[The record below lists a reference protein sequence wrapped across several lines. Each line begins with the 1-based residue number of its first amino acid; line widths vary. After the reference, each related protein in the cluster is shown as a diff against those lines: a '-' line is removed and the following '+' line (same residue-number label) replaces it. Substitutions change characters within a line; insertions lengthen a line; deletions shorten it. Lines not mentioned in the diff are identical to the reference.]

1 MLSSQSLTKR
11 YGAETVVDTLTLH
24 VADGEI
30 YGLLGPNGAGKST
43 TIQIFLGFVTPD
55 SGSRM
60 VAGIDVGSDPAKAR
74 GQIGYVPETV
84 ALYPWLTGRENLQ
97 FFARLAGHT
106 LGRAASS
113 ALLAR
118 VGVAT
123 EAANR
128 RVAEYSKGMRQKVGI
143 AIALAKKARVLFL
156 DEPSS
161 GLDPEAANELSALL
175 REVAGDKVTVLM
187 ATHDLFRASEV
198 CDRVGIMRHGR
209 LMMETDVAA
218 LTPQALDALYLQHI
232 RSDR

>member
-1 MLSSQSLTKR
+1 MLSCQSLTKR
-11 YGAETVVDTLTLH
+11 YDARVVVDDLTLS

-43 TIQIFLGFVTPD
+43 TIQLLLGFVAPD
-55 SGSRM
+55 AGSRSIE
-60 VAGIDVGSDPAKAR
+60 GIDVGRDPAKAR
-74 GQIGYVPETV
+74 KHIGYVPETV
-84 ALYPWLTGRENLQ
+84 ALYPWLTGRENLE
-97 FFARLAGHT
+97 FFSQLAGHSLT
-106 LGRAASS
+106 RERAIE
-113 ALLAR
+113 LLTR
-118 VGVAT
+118 VGVTA
-123 EAANR
+123 EAATR
-128 RVAEYSKGMRQKVGI
+128 RVSEYSKGMRQKVGI
-143 AIALAKKARVLFL
+143 AIALAKQARVLLL

-175 REVAGDKVTVLM
+175 RDVARNSVTVLM

-232 RSDR
+232 RRDQ